1 MFEVPGANAF
11 LHGSYNLLN
20 QAVNLHGTLDTRG
33 NISDTTS
40 GFKALVLKALT
51 PVFFKKRG
59 RTRIVP
65 FQITGGYGNATVGID
80 WKKDLG
86 R

>member
-1 MFEVPGANAF
+1 
-11 LHGSYNLLN
+11 
-20 QAVNLHGTLDTRG
+20 
-33 NISDTTS
+33 
-40 GFKALVLKALT
+40 
-51 PVFFKKRG
+51 VFFKKRG

-65 FQITGGYGNATVGID
+65 FQITGGYGNAKVGID